1 MKTAEILIFA
11 APLLVVVLLLAVIIS
26 PTGTGTNASTHA
38 PEYKEPTTLNSDN
51 KINKSDY

>member
-11 APLLVVVLLLAVIIS
+11 APLLVVVMLLAVIIS

-38 PEYKEPTTLNSDN
+38 PEYKAPTTLNSDN